1 MGSLIIAAVIAAVAL
16 LALVIVTGLYL
27 KRTTTYKA
35 IISGDRKSSKTAF
48 TNRAFKAS
56 SMSIQMTPR
65 KSNGVELNGSELNRN
80 SEINRNNSAADR
92 NGGHE
97 LNHNGD

>member
-1 MGSLIIAAVIAAVAL
+1 MSMIIAAVIAAVAL

-48 TNRAFKAS
+48 TNRAFKVNQLKSLFTANRALFFA
-56 SMSIQMTPR
+56 MSIFFFFFPFFFPFF
-65 KSNGVELNGSELNRN
+65 
-80 SEINRNNSAADR
+80 
-92 NGGHE
+92 
-97 LNHNGD
+97 

>member
-1 MGSLIIAAVIAAVAL
+1 MSMIIAAVIAAVAL

-48 TNRAFKAS
+48 TNRAFKVCK
-56 SMSIQMTPR
+56 SI
-65 KSNGVELNGSELNRN
+65 KIIICCNAYLFLVFGVFFLLTDSHPV
-80 SEINRNNSAADR
+80 I
-92 NGGHE
+92 
-97 LNHNGD
+97 

>member
-1 MGSLIIAAVIAAVAL
+1 MIIAAVIAAVAL

-48 TNRAFKAS
+48 TNRAFKVN
-56 SMSIQMTPR
+56 QL
-65 KSNGVELNGSELNRN
+65 KSLF
-80 SEINRNNSAADR
+80 AAMPICFR
-92 NGGHE
+92 FFFFFFFSTYRLTSHPVI
-97 LNHNGD
+97 

>member
-1 MGSLIIAAVIAAVAL
+1 MSMIIAAVIAAVAL

-48 TNRAFKAS
+48 TNRAFKVNQLKS
-56 SMSIQMTPR
+56 SFTPN
-65 KSNGVELNGSELNRN
+65 KLIGHFFSAMPIYFILSFSNL
-80 SEINRNNSAADR
+80 
-92 NGGHE
+92 
-97 LNHNGD
+97 